1 MGLLGTLGSLN
12 VLLSADTAQ
21 FSSAMDKA
29 AYVAERDLQK
39 IAFKSKAGVA
49 AVVAAV
55 VAAGTAIAI
64 SVKKTIDHADEI
76 GEMAS
81 SLGMTVEQLSSLE
94 YVAKLSG
101 VEIEGLRSVFQKFNN
116 TIFDEAKAVKDN
128 TGAFKSLGISL
139 TDNSG
144 RLKSNY
150 DLFLETA
157 DVLSKMSDG
166 VQKSATAQLLF
177 GKSGAT
183 MIPILNSGKDGIKKL
198 TEEAAK
204 FGVVFN
210 NDTVA
215 AADKFNDNMKRMA
228 SVSQGL
234 ITSFTSGLLPTL
246 ANLTDNLNSSSE
258 ALESFK
264 EAGKNVATVIVALVN
279 TGMVLIDTFK
289 TVIDTVGAG
298 AAQIVLMLNLKF
310 KEAMEVGRLY
320 AEDQSKRWTN
330 LAANLD
336 KNWNAISDT
345 VKDGSSK
352 TGKSLSGLSD
362 SIIAFNKKQ
371 EEGKTLTE
379 SLRSGQEKYN
389 DEMAKYKDLLD
400 SGAISQETYERAAK
414 KSQET
419 LEKSSEL
426 TKRLKDGAKDLGFT
440 FSSAFEDAIINGKK
454 FSDVLSSLLEDIERI
469 ILRKAVIEP
478 LADALGAGIS
488 SFFGGSKTT
497 ASTAKSAHG
506 NIFSMG
512 NLIPFGT
519 GGLITRPTIFP
530 MANGGIGL
538 AGEAGTEAIMPLFR
552 TGNGDLGVKSGNSGG
567 VEINV
572 YVPEGSKVSQ
582 SSQKT
587 GDKEQINIMIDEAVS
602 GAVKDSG
609 SKTYRALKNSFGLK
623 QLLTTR

>member
-39 IAFKSKAGVA
+39 IAFKSKVGTA
-49 AVVAAV
+49 AIIGAV
-55 VAAGTAIAI
+55 VAAGTAIAV

-101 VEIEGLRSVFQKFNN
+101 VEIEGLQKVFQKFNN

-279 TGMVLIDTFK
+279 SGMVLIDTFK

-298 AAQIVLMLNLKF
+298 AAQIFLMLNLKF

-362 SIIAFNKKQ
+362 SIIEFNKKQ
-371 EEGKTLTE
+371 EAGKTLTE

-414 KSQET
+414 KSKET
-419 LEKSSEL
+419 LEKNSEA
-426 TKRLKDGAKDLGFT
+426 TNRMKDAAKDLGMT
-440 FSSAFEDAIINGKK
+440 FQSAFEDAIIDGKK
-454 FSDVLSSLLEDIERI
+454 FSDVLSALLQDIERLV
-469 ILRKAVIEP
+469 LRAAVTTP
-478 LADALGAGIS
+478 LAEAISTGIS
-488 SFFGGSKTT
+488 SFFS
-497 ASTAKSAHG
+497 ASAQG
-506 NIFSMG
+506 NIFSG
-512 NLIPFGT
+512 GRLIPFAA
-519 GGLITRPTIFP
+519 GGLITRPTLFP
-530 MANGGIGL
+530 MANGGTGL

-552 TGNGDLGVKSGNSGG
+552 TGSGDLGVKSSGVGGGG

-572 YVPEGSKVSQ
+572 YAPEGSKVSQ
-582 SSQKT
+582 NNQT
-587 GDKEQINIMIDEAVS
+587 IGDKEQINIMIDEAVAGS
-602 GAVKDSG
+602 VKNSG
-609 SKTYRALKNSFGLK
+609 SKTYKALKNSFGLK
-623 QLLTTR
+623 QSLTTR